1 MITAGK
7 AYSLN
12 FLYCIQKPGRHNLQK
27 LIFTIE
33 TQRELR
39 YIVKACARHQLT
51 LLIDCSNHSAT
62 TYQSEKTMVDVS
74 LADSDQLLLL
84 HRSLEKAAEIE
95 TKLVGKLTN
104 LDPI

>member
-1 MITAGK
+1 
-7 AYSLN
+7 
-12 FLYCIQKPGRHNLQK
+12 
-27 LIFTIE
+27 
-33 TQRELR
+33 
-39 YIVKACARHQLT
+39 
-51 LLIDCSNHSAT
+51 
-62 TYQSEKTMVDVS
+62 MVDVS